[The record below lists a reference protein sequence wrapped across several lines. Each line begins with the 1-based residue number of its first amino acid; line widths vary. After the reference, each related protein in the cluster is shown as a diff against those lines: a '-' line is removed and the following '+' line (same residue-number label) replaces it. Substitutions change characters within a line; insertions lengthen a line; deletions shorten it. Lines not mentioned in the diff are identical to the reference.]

1 MDKGSSSKPAKQTAR
16 KKVVIHDDSDNYD
29 VEMLMKLEEMEQYMF
44 FRAIVLCC
52 VEDTSGLEWDNDQL
66 QRDDIHSEKAGNE
79 KSMERG
85 SDEDKGN
92 EESVLDSNMTSDVAD
107 ERDVMV
113 DTRKDNTS
121 VEKGYDMPTAGT
133 YNHDTEDGTASD
145 LEGGNNR

>member
-29 VEMLMKLEEMEQYMF
+29 VEMLMKLEEMEQ
-44 FRAIVLCC
+44 
-52 VEDTSGLEWDNDQL
+52 EDTSGLEWDNDQL